1 MKELLP
7 VIAQDQDTGEVLM
20 VAWADREAL
29 QRTLESGEAWY
40 WSRSR
45 QEYWHKGATSGNTQ
59 ELVEAW
65 TDCDRDAVLV
75 KVRPNGPA
83 CHTGQRSCF
92 FRRLGVAG
100 LDDLTYVSSA
110 DRPGEPVGPD
120 RPLGQGGFIES
131 LEALIAERERERP
144 EGSYVAGLLT
154 AGPERALQKVG
165 EEAVEFILAA
175 ARARRQAEAGADELV
190 GEAADLLFHLLVAM
204 RAHGLAW
211 SEVLAELQR
220 RHVAAGSGVR
230 PETNRGPTT

>member
-20 VAWADREAL
+20 LAWADREAL
-29 QRTLESGEAWY
+29 RRTLESGEAWY

-45 QEYWHKGATSGNTQ
+45 QEYWHKGAASGNTQ

-65 TDCDRDAVLV
+65 TDCDRDAVLI
-75 KVRPNGPA
+75 KIRPKGPA
-83 CHTGQRSCF
+83 CHTGKRSCF
-92 FRRLGVAG
+92 FRRLGVAA
-100 LDDLTYVSSA
+100 LDDLTYVASA
-110 DRPGEPVGPD
+110 RRPGQPGEPD
-120 RPLGQGGFIES
+120 RLAHDGFIES
-131 LEALIAERERERP
+131 LEALIAARERERP

-154 AGPERALQKVG
+154 AGPERVLQKVG

-175 ARARRQAEAGADELV
+175 AGARRESGAGAGALV

-211 SEVLAELQR
+211 SDVLAELQR
-220 RHVAAGSGVR
+220 RHVAAGPALR
-230 PETNRGPTT
+230 PETNPGPKT